1 MKQKQIWERRE
12 SLKLMGQ
19 QGVALLLNLS
29 LKVALMCSWSLQA
42 GTGLFQMEEKCT
54 VLETVISTKTA
65 YIEACD
71 DWRYSCLAKS
81 FHEKSVPAGVLA
93 ITTRRIDP
101 EVSNCMPS
109 AKACLCFFRI
119 HTHEKHYMSVKFMA
133 AVIYILFV

>member
-42 GTGLFQMEEKCT
+42 GTGVDLILHIAGLFQMEEKCT

-101 EVSNCMPS
+101 EELLRPCIG
-109 AKACLCFFRI
+109 CLEQYLVI
-119 HTHEKHYMSVKFMA
+119 TVEKFCS
-133 AVIYILFV
+133 LE